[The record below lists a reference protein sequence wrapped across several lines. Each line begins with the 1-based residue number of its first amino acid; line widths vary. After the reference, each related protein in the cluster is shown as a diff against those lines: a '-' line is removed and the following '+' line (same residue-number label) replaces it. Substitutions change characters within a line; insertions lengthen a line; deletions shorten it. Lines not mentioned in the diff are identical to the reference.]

1 MLGFKFLENFNY
13 PYIAKSITDF
23 WRRWHISLSTWFRDY
38 VYIPLGGNRVKT
50 ARHIFNILFVW
61 FLTGFW
67 HGAEWNFVIWGMY
80 FAFILLF
87 EKYVL
92 KKIEKVKVIRHLY
105 TMFFVIIGWV
115 IFRSESIEHIF
126 VFLKTMFTFKG
137 GIHKDVIYYI
147 LQYKLEILLGFIFI
161 TPMIKNI
168 INKMRKSEN
177 KKIKILGE
185 VIVILGVVVIFVLVI
200 MTLLQSTYNPFIY
213 FRF

>member
-1 MLGFKFLENFNY
+1 MLGFEFLENFNY

-38 VYIPLGGNRVKT
+38 VYIPLGGNRVKI

-67 HGAEWNFVIWGMY
+67 HGAEWNFIIWGMY

-147 LQYKLEILLGFIFI
+147 LQYKLEILLGLIFI

-177 KKIKILGE
+177 EKIKILGE
-185 VIVILGVVVIFVLVI
+185 IIVILGVVVIFALVI